1 MLFASFDVVCDTGRS
16 CQLRCDMRSLLAMT
30 LRPATLR
37 PWTGAVGSTGAPERG
52 GGSKKLYPCHRC
64 AT

>member
-1 MLFASFDVVCDTGRS
+1 MLFASFDVVCDT
-16 CQLRCDMRSLLAMT
+16 DMRSLLAMT

-52 GGSKKLYPCHRC
+52 GGSKELYPCHSC